1 MKFLNENAS
10 DDDKYTKLKKEF
22 KAKVNVQKVFSAQGE
37 NAVVDYLI
45 FKTGK
50 KPEIKK
56 YKEFYVAEGNVQ
68 AQPECAADVKMQVV
82 SDYQAYLEE
91 KWVKELKAKYPVK
104 INQKV
109 LKMVK

>member
-1 MKFLNENAS
+1 M
-10 DDDKYTKLKKEF
+10 
-22 KAKVNVQKVFSAQGE
+22 
-37 NAVVDYLI
+37 VDYLI